1 MSKFLSMQ
9 WFKSKIEHAVEKVI
23 TKKIENLMEQEDPGS
38 DYDVDGGYSTPY
50 LTIKMVND
58 VLTIV
63 MKDGNILTKPNSTA
77 KDYEMAK
84 AARTEEDLYLIVA
97 TPEVVSEKRDRE
109 AEVAKLRAL
118 HRGIDQL
125 RNLRQFKVEGNTVY
139 LTGINRSLPQ
149 LLVEKFIEI
158 VYPFT
163 NNLHLSNEEVA
174 DILDIN
180 DEFLAHKRFFL
191 WCCLNPRAEVADRLY
206 DFLNKNG
213 MKITKQGFFVA
224 LRNIVVKHGS
234 AELVDFVSNA
244 YNKVKAVWKKSP
256 DNYTVFLEN
265 GEFKLVHNEDLHKI
279 ELVECDDCDG
289 DGEYWNDEPSEYGDE
304 PGYETCGTCE
314 GEGQYEREVYV
325 NHGEMIGGLTELYL
339 DLPNRHENRYTD
351 NWTKT
356 FDIRVGQVVSMPID
370 ECNWSTQDCATAG
383 LHFAGHTAP
392 YVLCGDTTVF
402 TLHNPMKVV
411 GIGEEKGRCYEYL
424 PFMTTT
430 VQEADEIMNS
440 RDFDFLQL
448 DEAYAINELKG
459 LEEKVKAGFVAEAK
473 KYDFNLPH
481 ISAAEIKNIVASLED
496 MRSEISGRV
505 SNID

>member
-23 TKKIENLMEQEDPGS
+23 ANKIENLMEQEDN
-38 DYDVDGGYSTPY
+38 DVVPEFTDPLGIRRKPY
-50 LTIKMVND
+50 LNIKMVND

-63 MKDGNILTKPNSTA
+63 TNDGHILTKPNASHQ
-77 KDYEMAK
+77 DFIMAK
-84 AARTEEDLYLIVA
+84 AAKTEEDLYLIVA
-97 TPEVVSEKRDRE
+97 SADVISERLNRE

-118 HRGIDQL
+118 HKGIDQL

-149 LLVEKFIEI
+149 LLVERFIEI

-163 NNLHLSNEEVA
+163 NNPHLSSQEMA
-174 DILDIN
+174 DILDMN
-180 DEFLAHKRFFL
+180 DEFLAHKRFFM

-224 LRNIVVKHGS
+224 LRNIVVVHGS
-234 AELVDFVSNA
+234 AQLVDFVSNA

-265 GEFKLVHNEDLHKI
+265 GEYKLVHNDDLYEMQI
-279 ELVECDDCDG
+279 VQCDDCGG
-289 DGEYWNDEPSEYGDE
+289 DGEYWDDEEN
-304 PGYETCGTCE
+304 GYVTCGACE
-314 GEGQYEREVYV
+314 GEGQFEDTITI
-325 NHGEMIGGLTELYL
+325 NHGERIGGLTELYL

-351 NWTKT
+351 NWTRT

-424 PFMTTT
+424 PFMTTNI
-430 VQEADEIMNS
+430 QEADEIMNS

-448 DEAYAINELKG
+448 DEQYAINELQS
-459 LEEKVKAGFVAEAK
+459 LEEKVKAGFAAEAK

-481 ISAAEIKNIVASLED
+481 ISASEIKNIVASLED
-496 MRSEISGRV
+496 MRGEIANRV
-505 SNID
+505 NHID

>member
-9 WFKSKIEHAVEKVI
+9 WFKSKIEFAVEKVI
-23 TKKIENLMEQEDPGS
+23 ATKIESLMEQEDNDVPGS
-38 DYDVDGGYSTPY
+38 DFDVDKRVPY
-50 LTIKMVND
+50 LNVKLVND
-58 VLTIV
+58 VLTVV
-63 MKDGNILTKPNSTA
+63 MKDGSIITKPGATENDFIKA
-77 KDYEMAK
+77 KEAM
-84 AARTEEDLYLIVA
+84 TENDIYVIVA
-97 TPEVVSEKRDRE
+97 TPEVVSEKNQRD

-118 HRGIDQL
+118 QKGISQL
-125 RNLRQFKVEGNTVY
+125 SGLSQFKVDGNTVY
-139 LTGINRSLPQ
+139 LKGINRSLPQ

-158 VYPFT
+158 VYPYT
-163 NNLHLSNEEVA
+163 NNPSLSQEEIEYCINE
-174 DILDIN
+174 DDN
-180 DEFLAHKRFFL
+180 FLAHKRFFL
-191 WCCLNPRAEVADRLY
+191 WCCLNPRAEVADSLY
-206 DFLNKNG
+206 DFLAQNG
-213 MKITKQGFFVA
+213 MKITKQGFFIA

-234 AELVDFVSNA
+234 AELVDFISNA

-256 DNYTVFLEN
+256 NDYTVFLEN
-265 GEFKLVHNEDLHKI
+265 GEYKLIHNNDLHKLEI
-279 ELVECDDCDG
+279 VECDGCGG
-289 DGEYWNDEPSEYGDE
+289 DGEYWDDDENSYV
-304 PGYETCGTCE
+304 TCGECE

-325 NHGEMIGGLTELYL
+325 DHGEMIGGLTDLYL

-356 FDIRVGQVVSMPID
+356 FDIRIGQVVSMPID

-411 GIGEEKGRCYEYL
+411 GIGTEKGRCYEYL
-424 PFMTTT
+424 PFMTTN
-430 VQEADEIMNS
+430 VHEADEIMNS

-448 DEAYAINELKG
+448 DEEYAINELQS

-481 ISAAEIKNIVASLED
+481 ISASEIKNIVASLED
-496 MRSEISGRV
+496 MKHEIANRV
-505 SNID
+505 NFID

>member
-23 TKKIENLMEQEDPGS
+23 ANKIENLMEQEDNDSPESFKLYS
-38 DYDVDGGYSTPY
+38 DTINRVPY
-50 LTIKMVND
+50 LNIKMVND

-63 MKDGNILTKPNSTA
+63 MKDGSILSKPNATSQ
-77 KDYEMAK
+77 DFVMAK
-84 AARTEEDLYLIVA
+84 EARTEEDLYLIIA
-97 TPEVVSEKRDRE
+97 TPEAVSEKRDRE

-118 HRGIDQL
+118 HKGIDQL

-139 LTGINRSLPQ
+139 LSGINRSLPQ

-163 NNLHLSNEEVA
+163 NNSYLSSQEIA
-174 DILDIN
+174 DILDSN

-256 DNYTVFLEN
+256 DSYTIFLEN
-265 GEFKLVHNEDLHKI
+265 GQYKLVHKDDLYEMKI
-279 ELVECDDCDG
+279 VECEDCGG
-289 DGEYWNDEPSEYGDE
+289 DGEYWDEDE
-304 PGYETCGTCE
+304 NSYVTCGVCE
-314 GEGQYEREVYV
+314 GEGQFEDTVTRY
-325 NHGEMIGGLTELYL
+325 HGELIGNLTELYL
-339 DLPNRHENRYTD
+339 DLPNRHENRFTD

-356 FDIRVGQVVSMPID
+356 FDIRVGQVVSMPMED
-370 ECNWSTQDCATAG
+370 CNWSTQDCATAG

-448 DEAYAINELKG
+448 DEQYAINELQS

-481 ISAAEIKNIVASLED
+481 ISASEIKNIVSSLED
-496 MRSEISGRV
+496 MRNEISNRIH
-505 SNID
+505 NI

>member
-1 MSKFLSMQ
+1 MQ
-9 WFKSKIEHAVEKVI
+9 WFKSKIEFAVEKVI
-23 TKKIENLMEQEDPGS
+23 TNKIENLMEQEDT
-38 DYDVDGGYSTPY
+38 DDVPEFDPLGFTKKPY
-50 LTIKMVND
+50 LNIKMVND
-58 VLTIV
+58 VLTVV
-63 MKDGNILTKPNSTA
+63 MNDGSILTKPNATD
-77 KDYEMAK
+77 KDFFMAK
-84 AARTEEDLYLIVA
+84 GARTEEDIYLIIA
-97 TPEVVSEKRDRE
+97 SSEVISEKRDRE

-118 HRGIDQL
+118 HKGIDSL

-139 LTGINRSLPQ
+139 LKGINRSLPQ
-149 LLVEKFIEI
+149 MLVEKFIEI

-163 NNLHLSNEEVA
+163 NNSYLSSQEMA
-174 DILDIN
+174 DILDMN

-191 WCCLNPRAEVADRLY
+191 WCCLNPRAEVADSLY

-213 MKITKQGFFVA
+213 MKLTKQGFFVA

-265 GEFKLVHNEDLHKI
+265 GEYKLVHNEDLY
-279 ELVECDDCDG
+279 ELKMVECDSCGG
-289 DGEYWNDEPSEYGDE
+289 DGEYWDEDE
-304 PGYETCGTCE
+304 NRYVTCGVCE
-314 GEGQYEREVYV
+314 GEGQFEDALHV
-325 NHGEMIGGLTELYL
+325 NHGERIGGLTELYL
-339 DLPNRHENRYTD
+339 DLPNRHENRFTD
-351 NWTKT
+351 NWSRT

-411 GIGEEKGRCYEYL
+411 GIGTEKGRCYEYL

-481 ISAAEIKNIVASLED
+481 ISAAEIKNIVTSLED
-496 MRSEISGRV
+496 MRYEIAKRV
-505 SNID
+505 TNID

>member
-1 MSKFLSMQ
+1 MQ

-23 TKKIENLMEQEDPGS
+23 ANKIDNLMEQEDTDEVPEFTDPLGFARK
-38 DYDVDGGYSTPY
+38 PY
-50 LTIKMVND
+50 LNIKMVND
-58 VLTIV
+58 VLTVV
-63 MKDGNILTKPNSTA
+63 MKDGSILTKPNATSKDFVMA
-77 KDYEMAK
+77 KD
-84 AARTEEDLYLIVA
+84 ARTEEDIYLIIA
-97 TPEVVSEKRDRE
+97 TPEVVSEKRDTE

-118 HRGIDQL
+118 HKGIDQL
-125 RNLRQFKVEGNTVY
+125 KNLRQFKVEGNTVY

-158 VYPFT
+158 VYPYV
-163 NNLHLSNEEVA
+163 NNVHLSQEEIEFCINE
-174 DILDIN
+174 DD
-180 DEFLAHKRFFL
+180 DFLAHKRFFL
-191 WCCLNPRAEVADRLY
+191 WCCLNPRAEVADSLY

-213 MKITKQGFFVA
+213 MKLTKQGFFVA

-265 GEFKLVHNEDLHKI
+265 GAYKLVHNDDLHEMKI
-279 ELVECDDCDG
+279 VECDDCGGDG
-289 DGEYWNDEPSEYGDE
+289 DYWDESLTEIGEV
-304 PGYETCGTCE
+304 PGYVTCGSCE
-314 GEGQYEREVYV
+314 GEGQYEMAVSV
-325 NHGEMIGGLTELYL
+325 DHGELIGGLTDLYL

-351 NWTKT
+351 NWSRT

-411 GIGEEKGRCYEYL
+411 GIGTEKGRCYEYL

-448 DEAYAINELKG
+448 DEQYAINELQS
-459 LEEKVKAGFVAEAK
+459 LEDKVKAGFVAEAK

-481 ISAAEIKNIVASLED
+481 ISAAEIKNIVSSLEE
-496 MRSEISGRV
+496 MKHEIANRI
-505 SNID
+505 NIID

>member
-1 MSKFLSMQ
+1 MQ

-23 TKKIENLMEQEDPGS
+23 TNKIENLMEQEDN
-38 DYDVDGGYSTPY
+38 DDVPEFTDPLGIRKPY
-50 LTIKMVND
+50 LNIKMVND

-63 MKDGNILTKPNSTA
+63 MKDGSILTKPNATE
-77 KDYEMAK
+77 KDFVMAK
-84 AARTEEDLYLIVA
+84 NARIEQDLYLIVA
-97 TPEVVSEKRDRE
+97 SAEVVSEKRDRE

-118 HRGIDQL
+118 HQGIDQL
-125 RNLRQFKVEGNTVY
+125 RNLRQFRVEGNTVY

-149 LLVEKFIEI
+149 LLVERFIEI
-158 VYPFT
+158 AYPFT
-163 NNLHLSNEEVA
+163 CTGYLESQDIA
-174 DILDIN
+174 DALDSN

-191 WCCLNPRAEVADRLY
+191 WCCLNPRAEVADKLY
-206 DFLNKNG
+206 DFLSKNG

-224 LRNIVVKHGS
+224 LRNIVVVHGS

-265 GEFKLVHNEDLHKI
+265 GEYKLVHNEDLHEMQI
-279 ELVECDDCDG
+279 VQCDECGG
-289 DGEYWNDEPSEYGDE
+289 DGEYWYDENDQ
-304 PGYETCGTCE
+304 YETCGSCE
-314 GEGQYEREVYV
+314 GEGQYEMAVSV
-325 NHGEMIGGLTELYL
+325 DHGQMIGGLTELYL

-424 PFMTTT
+424 PFMTTNIE
-430 VQEADEIMNS
+430 EADEIMNS

-448 DEAYAINELKG
+448 DEQYAINELQS
-459 LEEKVKAGFVAEAK
+459 LEDKVKAGFVAEAK

-496 MRSEISGRV
+496 MRGEIANRV
-505 SNID
+505 NHID

>member
-23 TKKIENLMEQEDPGS
+23 ATKIENLMEQEDPGS
-38 DYDVDGGYSTPY
+38 DYDVDGQVPY
-50 LTIKMVND
+50 LNIKMVND

-63 MKDGNILTKPNSTA
+63 MKDGDIITKPNATS
-77 KDYEMAK
+77 KDFVMAK
-84 AARTEEDLYLIVA
+84 QARTKEDIYLIVA
-97 TPEVVSEKRDRE
+97 TPEAISEKQDRD

-118 HRGIDQL
+118 HKGIDQL
-125 RNLRQFKVEGNTVY
+125 KNLRQFKVEGSTVY

-163 NNLHLSNEEVA
+163 NNSYLSSQEIA
-174 DILDIN
+174 DILDMN

-191 WCCLNPRAEVADRLY
+191 WCCLNPRAEVADSLY
-206 DFLNKNG
+206 DFLSKNG

-224 LRNIVVKHGS
+224 LRNIVVVHGS

-256 DNYTVFLEN
+256 DNYSVFLEN
-265 GEFKLVHNEDLHKI
+265 GEYKLVHKDDLC
-279 ELVECDDCDG
+279 ELKMIECDECGG
-289 DGEYWNDEPSEYGDE
+289 DGKYWDENDENPN
-304 PGYETCGTCE
+304 PGYITCGTCE
-314 GEGQYEREVYV
+314 GEGQFEDAVTRY
-325 NHGEMIGGLTELYL
+325 HGELVGGLTELYL

-370 ECNWSTQDCATAG
+370 KCNWSTQDCATAG

-411 GIGEEKGRCYEYL
+411 GIGTEKGRCYEYL

-430 VQEADEIMNS
+430 VDEADEIMNS

-448 DEAYAINELKG
+448 DEEYAINELKG

-496 MRSEISGRV
+496 MRYEIANRIT
-505 SNID
+505 NID

>member
-1 MSKFLSMQ
+1 MQ
-9 WFKSKIEHAVEKVI
+9 WFKSKIEFAVEKVI
-23 TKKIENLMEQEDPGS
+23 ATKIESLMEQEDGDDLPGS
-38 DYDVDGGYSTPY
+38 DFDVDRKPY
-50 LTIKMVND
+50 LNIKMVND
-58 VLTIV
+58 VLTVV
-63 MKDGNILTKPNSTA
+63 MKDGSIITKPGA
-77 KDYEMAK
+77 
-84 AARTEEDLYLIVA
+84 TENDFIKVKEAMTENDIYVIVA

-118 HRGIDQL
+118 HKGISQL
-125 RNLRQFKVEGNTVY
+125 SGLSQFKVEGNTVY
-139 LTGINRSLPQ
+139 LKGINRSLPQ

-158 VYPFT
+158 VYPYT
-163 NNLHLSNEEVA
+163 NNPSLSQEEIECCINE
-174 DILDIN
+174 DDN
-180 DEFLAHKRFFL
+180 FLAHKRFFL
-191 WCCLNPRAEVADRLY
+191 WCCLNPRAEVADKLY
-206 DFLNKNG
+206 DFLDQNG

-234 AELVDFVSNA
+234 AELVDFISNA

-256 DNYTVFLEN
+256 NDYTVFLEN
-265 GEFKLVHNEDLHKI
+265 GQYKLVHNNDLHKLEI
-279 ELVECDDCDG
+279 VECDDCGG
-289 DGEYWNDEPSEYGDE
+289 DGEYWDEDENDYV
-304 PGYETCGTCE
+304 TCGSCE

-325 NHGEMIGGLTELYL
+325 NHGEMIGGLTDLYL
-339 DLPNRHENRYTD
+339 DLPNRHENRFTD

-356 FDIRVGQVVSMPID
+356 FDIRIGQVVSMPID

-411 GIGEEKGRCYEYL
+411 GIGTEKGRCYEYL
-424 PFMTTT
+424 PFMTTNI
-430 VQEADEIMNS
+430 QEADEIMNS

-448 DEAYAINELKG
+448 DEEYAINELQS

-481 ISAAEIKNIVASLED
+481 ISASEIKNIVASLED
-496 MRSEISGRV
+496 MKHEIANRI
-505 SNID
+505 NFID

>member
-23 TKKIENLMEQEDPGS
+23 TNKIENLMEQEDPES
-38 DYDVDGGYSTPY
+38 DVDGKPY
-50 LTIKMVND
+50 LNIKMIND

-63 MKDGNILTKPNSTA
+63 TTDGQILTKPNATA
-77 KDYEMAK
+77 QDFAMAK

-97 TPEVVSEKRDRE
+97 TPEVVSERRDRE
-109 AEVAKLRAL
+109 AEIAKLRAL
-118 HRGIDQL
+118 HKGIDQL

-149 LLVEKFIEI
+149 LLVERFIEI

-163 NNLHLSNEEVA
+163 NNPHLSNEEMSN
-174 DILDIN
+174 ILDMN

-206 DFLNKNG
+206 DFLSKNG

-265 GEFKLVHNEDLHKI
+265 GLYKLVQNEDLHELKI
-279 ELVECDDCDG
+279 VQCEDCDG
-289 DGEYWNDEPSEYGDE
+289 DGEYWSDEEDEYV
-304 PGYETCGTCE
+304 TCGSCE

-325 NHGEMIGGLTELYL
+325 SHGELIGGLTDLYL

-356 FDIRVGQVVSMPID
+356 FDIRVGQVVSMPMED
-370 ECNWSTQDCATAG
+370 CNWSTQDCATAG

-411 GIGEEKGRCYEYL
+411 GIGTEKGRCYEYL

-448 DEAYAINELKG
+448 DEEYAINELQS
-459 LEEKVKAGFVAEAK
+459 LEDKVKAGFVAEAK

-481 ISAAEIKNIVASLED
+481 ISAAEIKNIVSSLED
-496 MRSEISGRV
+496 MRSEIANRV
-505 SNID
+505 SHLD

>member
-9 WFKSKIEHAVEKVI
+9 WFKSKIEFAVEKVI
-23 TKKIENLMEQEDPGS
+23 TNKIESLMEQEDNDVPGS
-38 DYDVDGGYSTPY
+38 DYDVDKRVPY
-50 LTIKMVND
+50 LNIKMVND
-58 VLTIV
+58 VLTVV
-63 MKDGNILTKPNSTA
+63 MKDGEILTKPNATA
-77 KDYEMAK
+77 KDFVMAK
-84 AARTEEDLYLIVA
+84 AAMTEEDIYLIIA
-97 TPEVVSEKRDRE
+97 SSDVVSEKRDRE

-118 HRGIDQL
+118 HKGIDQL
-125 RNLRQFKVEGNTVY
+125 KGLQHFKVEGNTVY
-139 LTGINRSLPQ
+139 LKGINRSLPQ

-158 VYPFT
+158 VYPYV
-163 NNLHLSNEEVA
+163 NNVHLSQEEIEYCIS
-174 DILDIN
+174 D
-180 DEFLAHKRFFL
+180 DENFLAHKRFFM
-191 WCCLNPRAEVADRLY
+191 WCCLNPRAEVADSLY

-213 MKITKQGFFVA
+213 MKITKQGFFIA

-234 AELVDFVSNA
+234 ASLVDFVSNA

-265 GEFKLVHNEDLHKI
+265 GEYKLVHNDDLYEAKI
-279 ELVECDDCDG
+279 AECDNCEGSGESWDEDYNEYTACDVCDG
-289 DGEYWNDEPSEYGDE
+289 EGEYTHQIEIE
-304 PGYETCGTCE
+304 
-314 GEGQYEREVYV
+314 
-325 NHGEMIGGLTELYL
+325 HGEKIGLLTELYL

-448 DEAYAINELKG
+448 DEQYAINELQS

-481 ISAAEIKNIVASLED
+481 ISVSEIKNIVSSLEE
-496 MRSEISGRV
+496 MKHEIANRI
-505 SNID
+505 NIID

>member
-1 MSKFLSMQ
+1 MQ

-23 TKKIENLMEQEDPGS
+23 TNKIENLMEQEDT
-38 DYDVDGGYSTPY
+38 DDVPEFDPLGLTRKPY
-50 LTIKMVND
+50 LNIKMVND
-58 VLTIV
+58 VLTVV
-63 MKDGNILTKPNSTA
+63 MNDGSILTKPNATSQDFA
-77 KDYEMAK
+77 MAK
-84 AARTEEDLYLIVA
+84 AARTEEDIYLIVA
-97 TPEVVSEKRDRE
+97 TPEVISEKRDRE

-118 HRGIDQL
+118 HKGIDQL

-149 LLVEKFIEI
+149 LLVERFIEI

-163 NNLHLSNEEVA
+163 NNSYLSNQEIA
-174 DILDIN
+174 DILDMN

-206 DFLNKNG
+206 DFLSQNG

-224 LRNIVVKHGS
+224 LRNIVVVHGS

-256 DNYTVFLEN
+256 DNYTVFFQS
-265 GEFKLVHNEDLHKI
+265 GEYKLVHQDDLY
-279 ELVECDDCDG
+279 ELRMVECDECGG
-289 DGEYWNDEPSEYGDE
+289 DSEQWNDETEE
-304 PGYETCGTCE
+304 WETCPVCE
-314 GEGQYEREVYV
+314 GEGQFEDSVHV
-325 NHGEMIGGLTELYL
+325 NHGERIGGLTELYL

-370 ECNWSTQDCATAG
+370 DCNWSTQDCATAG

-496 MRSEISGRV
+496 MRDEIANRV
-505 SNID
+505 TNID